1 MSVTIAGA
9 RAIGE
14 TTAIATAMATASTAA
29 AFGTWAT
36 PTSTAPETG
45 RACLATAPTPSR
57 LAGTRPIGRFAL
69 PVVVA
74 GLHHSPVVH
83 ASSGAGVARAWGVP
97 PMTKRTIVARR
108 TGVPFVAVAVPRR
121 HGTRTVVV
129 AGSTGPARAFGHHPR
144 SDGPSQQQRLALRQD
159 VVALLARARVADAA
173 SAVGVAH
180 FVRRRRAGAGHCP
193 GLALG
198 ATPSL
203 VARAGASA
211 RVDHQTVLHTGS
223 VVVADLDRVAAGRHD
238 VLALNGTI
246 TARIPSLA
254 GGAGC
259 SGVVSRAAASSRARL
274 GACSIAFPVPVASA
288 VRAARSPLVV
298 RTNLFA
304 AIQRRPTS
312 VASAVTGEK
321 LQGTVVATRYAHH
334 HARDAWVQTRSQ
346 HAVTRGS
353 VPGHVAVA
361 SVASAARPTQIA
373 STSSVVGHA
382 VVAGTMRATHH
393 RAWGARS
400 TVVARCA
407 LVAIRS
413 VKPRCTNAGTRPG

>member
-1 MSVTIAGA
+1 M
-9 RAIGE
+9 
-14 TTAIATAMATASTAA
+14 
-29 AFGTWAT
+29 
-36 PTSTAPETG
+36 
-45 RACLATAPTPSR
+45 
-57 LAGTRPIGRFAL
+57 
-69 PVVVA
+69 
-74 GLHHSPVVH
+74 
-83 ASSGAGVARAWGVP
+83 
-97 PMTKRTIVARR
+97 
-108 TGVPFVAVAVPRR
+108 
-121 HGTRTVVV
+121 VV

-144 SDGPSQQQRLALRQD
+144 SDGPPQQQRLALRQD
-159 VVALLARARVADAA
+159 VVAFLARARVADAA
-173 SAVGVAH
+173 SAVAVAH

-193 GLALG
+193 GLALV

-203 VARAGASA
+203 VARAGAGA
-211 RVDHQTVLHTGS
+211 RPPHTVPHTGS

-382 VVAGTMRATHH
+382 VVAGTMLATQH

>member
-1 MSVTIAGA
+1 
-9 RAIGE
+9 
-14 TTAIATAMATASTAA
+14 MA
-29 AFGTWAT
+29 
-36 PTSTAPETG
+36 
-45 RACLATAPTPSR
+45 
-57 LAGTRPIGRFAL
+57 
-69 PVVVA
+69 
-74 GLHHSPVVH
+74 
-83 ASSGAGVARAWGVP
+83 
-97 PMTKRTIVARR
+97 
-108 TGVPFVAVAVPRR
+108 
-121 HGTRTVVV
+121 V

-144 SDGPSQQQRLALRQD
+144 SDGPPHQQRLALRQD
-159 VVALLARARVADAA
+159 VVAFLARARVADAA
-173 SAVGVAH
+173 SAVAVAH
-180 FVRRRRAGAGHCP
+180 FVRRRRAGGGHCP
-193 GLALG
+193 GLALV

-203 VARAGASA
+203 VARAGAAGA

-223 VVVADLDRVAAGRHD
+223 VVVADLDRVAAGHHD

-254 GGAGC
+254 GGAGR

-304 AIQRRPTS
+304 AIQCRPTS
-312 VASAVTGEK
+312 VASAVTGER
-321 LQGTVVATRYAHH
+321 LQGTVVATRHAHH
-334 HARDAWVQTRSQ
+334 HARDARVQTRSQ

-353 VPGHVAVA
+353 GPGHVAVA